1 MKSNIEIL
9 SEIFEPTS
17 FDCKTEIEDLQIAIT
32 LNPDLSKILRAMEL
46 AQEQVKLCN
55 IPHVSGSALADLNHI
70 VVNAAMNI
78 STTAIENTAIQTEC
92 KKIIDTVR
100 GFTKHYR

>member
-17 FDCKTEIEDLQIAIT
+17 FDCKTEMEDLQIAIT
-32 LNPDLSKILRAMEL
+32 LNPDLKKILRAMEL

-55 IPHVSGSALADLNHI
+55 IPHVMPSLPL
-70 VVNAAMNI
+70 
-78 STTAIENTAIQTEC
+78 EQLYEC
-92 KKIIDTVR
+92 ERCKNFYEPDESEICPVC
-100 GFTKHYR
+100 GNGA

>member
-32 LNPDLSKILRAMEL
+32 LNPDLTKILRAMEL

-55 IPHVSGSALADLNHI
+55 IPHVIKSVCPINNSI
-70 VVNAAMNI
+70 I
-78 STTAIENTAIQTEC
+78 IEKCI
-92 KKIIDTVR
+92 
-100 GFTKHYR
+100 YRCEKCSVCIK